1 MPNENK
7 QQDKKEQK
15 IVIEKWQ
22 PNELPGRAQ
31 LREQK
36 IRSEENA
43 RKTRREQ
50 EIAEKYSRA
59 RQEAESNRKIQQMN
73 EDASKKISENLN
85 KLIRDW
91 AQGGKQKAL
100 DKEQDA
106 IDRLEAEKKNAL
118 EKAKEKLDQEYLS
131 KIEEAKELLER
142 LKSPEET
149 KNRKNQLKIIE
160 EERKAWSAR
169 NDDCYKVYNK
179 PETSAPEKAD
189 YDKLIKKIE
198 NRLKELNQQA
208 EELNEA
214 VSKQQAKLNQL
225 NQKYKEALNKATRT
239 IEVNAKDQ
247 IDAHKQ
253 RLEQI
258 GKWQYNVDDQNQFV
272 SEVNEKKRSEEQIRS
287 DVKRDFEASKK
298 TDETELLRESNTLK
312 RRHDQALAYY
322 KRVEEMQSTKKL
334 FKASDS
340 DEFNE
345 MIQALRNCGDA
356 LLSQELGDEAEEKMA
371 RLGAEAY
378 KKCQSYL
385 DQKKRVLFDGR
396 KTEAGSKRR
405 EIATELKDMLLAIC
419 PMIKKQLDPAKYGW
433 GEENKD
439 NEKADVKQPKKENG
453 SKNEKVAMNF
463 DQLSNKTTESGKKN
477 KNLVVTKNE
486 KGKSAE
492 KPVIKNGKK

>member
-1 MPNENK
+1 M
-7 QQDKKEQK
+7 
-15 IVIEKWQ
+15 
-22 PNELPGRAQ
+22 PGRAQ

-91 AQGGKQKAL
+91 AQGGKQEAL

-272 SEVNEKKRSEEQIRS
+272 SEVNEKKDQRSRSE
-287 DVKRDFEASKK
+287 V
-298 TDETELLRESNTLK
+298 
-312 RRHDQALAYY
+312 
-322 KRVEEMQSTKKL
+322 M
-334 FKASDS
+334 
-340 DEFNE
+340 
-345 MIQALRNCGDA
+345 
-356 LLSQELGDEAEEKMA
+356 
-371 RLGAEAY
+371 
-378 KKCQSYL
+378 
-385 DQKKRVLFDGR
+385 
-396 KTEAGSKRR
+396 
-405 EIATELKDMLLAIC
+405 
-419 PMIKKQLDPAKYGW
+419 
-433 GEENKD
+433 
-439 NEKADVKQPKKENG
+439 
-453 SKNEKVAMNF
+453 
-463 DQLSNKTTESGKKN
+463 
-477 KNLVVTKNE
+477 
-486 KGKSAE
+486 
-492 KPVIKNGKK
+492 